1 MSEGKR
7 LAEISEVR
15 EKEDGV
21 IVQVVEESVSIAKV
35 EEIVENCKTGRCD
48 CMTEST
54 KQKVEFIQVKLVD
67 NKPAIEI
74 KGKVSKEEIE
84 EALSRSKK
92 IIK

>member
-21 IVQVVEESVSIAKV
+21 IVQVVEESVSFAQVV
-35 EEIVENCKTGRCD
+35 EFVENCKTGRCD

>member
-21 IVQVVEESVSIAKV
+21 IVQVVEESVSIAQV

-84 EALSRSKK
+84 EALSRCKK

>member
-1 MSEGKR
+1 
-7 LAEISEVR
+7 
-15 EKEDGV
+15 
-21 IVQVVEESVSIAKV
+21 V